1 MGEVLPFKRK
11 EKEENNKTVE
21 DIFADVARHN
31 KENKERIEKERNEA
45 NKKTLQEYRIFPK

>member
-11 EKEENNKTVE
+11 EKEENNKTAE
-21 DIFADVARHN
+21 DVFADVARRN

-45 NKKTLQEYRIFPK
+45 NKKILQEYRIFPK

>member
-11 EKEENNKTVE
+11 EKDETNQTTEE
-21 DIFADVARHN
+21 IFADVARRN

>member
-11 EKEENNKTVE
+11 EKEENNKTAE
-21 DIFADVARHN
+21 DIFADVARRN

>member
-11 EKEENNKTVE
+11 DKEETNQTAE
-21 DIFADVARHN
+21 EIFADVARRN